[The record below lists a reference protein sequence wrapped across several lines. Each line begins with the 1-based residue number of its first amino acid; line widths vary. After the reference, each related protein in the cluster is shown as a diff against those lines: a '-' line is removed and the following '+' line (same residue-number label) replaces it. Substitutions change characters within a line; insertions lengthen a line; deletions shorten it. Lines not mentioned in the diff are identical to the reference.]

1 VNIQHRLDIA
11 APPSRVW
18 DLTIDVEALPDHTP
32 TMTEVTRL
40 DTAPL
45 TVGST
50 VRIKQPAQRSKIWTV
65 TEFEPTKRFSWTT
78 RSAGTTMSAS
88 HDLVETPNGT
98 TNTLTVD
105 IDGRLAPLIGALLR
119 RPIRKAIAIEN
130 RALKAAA
137 EAPLQVTE
145 P

>member
-1 VNIQHRLDIA
+1 
-11 APPSRVW
+11 
-18 DLTIDVEALPDHTP
+18 
-32 TMTEVTRL
+32 
-40 DTAPL
+40 
-45 TVGST
+45 
-50 VRIKQPAQRSKIWTV
+50 
-65 TEFEPTKRFSWTT
+65 
-78 RSAGTTMSAS
+78 MSAS

>member
-1 VNIQHRLDIA
+1 MNIQHRLDIA